1 MIRHQG
7 HRRHRMTEW
16 DELLAKYPDD
26 VRAMATET
34 RRVIRAALPGAIEEV
49 DSKANVV
56 GYGLGAGYSNLI
68 CTIILS
74 KTGVK
79 LGLVGGASLPDP
91 KKLLTGTGKV
101 HRYVQITDPADARR
115 PAVKALLKA
124 GVAAW
129 KIKSG

>member
-1 MIRHQG
+1 MATGRSSS
-7 HRRHRMTEW
+7 EW
-16 DELLAKYPDD
+16 DDLIAKYPEH
-26 VRAMATET
+26 VQELANET
-34 RRVIRAALPGAIEEV
+34 RRAIRAVLPKATEQI

-56 GYGLGAGYSNLI
+56 GYGFGTGYSNLI

-74 KTGVK
+74 KPGVK

-91 KKLLTGTGKV
+91 HRMLTGTGKV
-101 HRYVQITDPADARR
+101 HRYVAIAASADARR

-129 KIKSG
+129 KMKGG

>member
-1 MIRHQG
+1 MSGRSS
-7 HRRHRMTEW
+7 TEW
-16 DELLAKYPDD
+16 DDLLAKYPDY
-26 VRAMATET
+26 VGEIATET
-34 RRVIRAALPGAIEEV
+34 KRVILAVLPKAVEQV

-56 GYGLGAGYSNLI
+56 GYGFGTGYSNLI

-74 KTGVK
+74 KSGVK

-91 KKLLTGTGKV
+91 KQLLAGTGKV
-101 HRYVQITDPADARR
+101 HRYVQMSAPTDARR

-129 KIKSG
+129 KMKAG

>member
-1 MIRHQG
+1 
-7 HRRHRMTEW
+7 MTTGRSQW
-16 DELLAKYPDD
+16 DALLAKYPDH
-26 VRAMATET
+26 VGELATET
-34 RRVIRAALPGAIEEV
+34 RRVILAALPKAVEQV

-56 GYGLGAGYSNLI
+56 GYSFGAGYSNLI

-74 KTGVK
+74 KSGVK

-101 HRYVQITDPADARR
+101 HRYVQMNAPADARR

-129 KIKSG
+129 KMEAG